1 MRISIVLLL
10 FLLTGCSGGKT
21 TSSGSDNAQS
31 LRAGSISCTAAY
43 RADVSQPIEREETI
57 TFEDVNGEQ
66 TIAFADMSLHVGYDT
81 GEMDNERAL
90 RLWVTDAG
98 DTTIYQRQ
106 LYQLSQDSGPD
117 NQFKGGHGFTGL
129 NYVYHPDSSSEL
141 QFWCQAE

>member
-66 TIAFADMSLHVGYDT
+66 TIAFADMRYSWTIEASVMSHRLDEKQVFYDPLLYSL
-81 GEMDNERAL
+81 
-90 RLWVTDAG
+90 
-98 DTTIYQRQ
+98 
-106 LYQLSQDSGPD
+106 
-117 NQFKGGHGFTGL
+117 
-129 NYVYHPDSSSEL
+129 
-141 QFWCQAE
+141 